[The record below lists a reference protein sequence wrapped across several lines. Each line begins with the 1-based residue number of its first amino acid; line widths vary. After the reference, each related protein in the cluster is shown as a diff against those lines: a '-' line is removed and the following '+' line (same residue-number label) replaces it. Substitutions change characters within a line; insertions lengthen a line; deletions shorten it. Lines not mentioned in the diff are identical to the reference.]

1 MTPIAPLRRPPAG
14 PHAGWSA
21 NTVTAV
27 AALLFTAL
35 YSLSFW
41 RVLLAAQ
48 PPDGMSGALFVV
60 AAGVVVWGFN
70 GIVLSLLAWRGVHKP
85 LLASVFVLAAVAAAF
100 MDGYGAVIDRHALQ
114 SVLETDAREAS
125 DWLSWRL
132 AAYVAV
138 LGLLPAALLWR
149 LPVRYARWPREVLH
163 RATYVAV
170 ALCAIG
176 LAVLPFSRE
185 MASLARNHAE
195 LRHLAAP
202 ANLFNAARGYLKH
215 RGLAPDG
222 PVRPLAVDVHRGSRA
237 QRRPVL
243 LVVVVGESARAA
255 SFSLGGY
262 GRPTNP
268 ELARLPLTFF
278 PDVASCGSN
287 TATSVPCMFSGQGRR
302 DYDESAARR
311 TENLFD
317 VVARG
322 GFRVEW
328 EDNNTGSKGVAAR
341 VKEED
346 VAGLAAGCPP
356 DCYDQVLVDH
366 LRGELDALPPDVDEV
381 FVLHQI
387 GSHGPAYFRRVP
399 PAFAVFKPEC
409 RSVDLQRCSREQII
423 NSYDNTIRYTDHVLA
438 ALIGELQRRA
448 DRDTALLYV
457 SDHGESTGEQG
468 WYLHGAPY
476 LIAPPEQTRVPMLLW
491 TSAGFREWRHLDA
504 GCTAAAA
511 RRPLSHDNV
520 FHLVLG
526 LLDLQTQAYRPALDP
541 LGGCAPA

>member
-1 MTPIAPLRRPPAG
+1 VTPIAPFRPVPPG
-14 PHAGWSA
+14 RAGWSA

-27 AALLFTAL
+27 AALVFTVL
-35 YSLSFW
+35 YSVSFW
-41 RVLLAAQ
+41 RVVLDAQ
-48 PPDGMSGALFVV
+48 PPAGLPGQLFVL
-60 AAGVVVWGFN
+60 ATGVVVWGFN
-70 GIVLSLLAWRGVHKP
+70 GLVLSLLAWRGVHKP
-85 LLASVFVLAAVAAAF
+85 LLALVFLLAAAAAAF

-114 SVLETDAREAS
+114 SVLETDAREAA
-125 DWLSWRL
+125 DWFSWRL
-132 AAYVAV
+132 VAYIVG
-138 LGLLPAALLWR
+138 LGVVPALLLWR
-149 LPVRYARWPREVLH
+149 VPVRYARWPRELLH
-163 RATYVAV
+163 RAAFVAA
-170 ALCAIG
+170 ALVAIG

-185 MASLARNHAE
+185 MASLARNHGE
-195 LRHLAAP
+195 LRHLAVP
-202 ANLFNAARGYLKH
+202 ANLFNATRGYLKH
-215 RGLAPDG
+215 RGMAPEG
-222 PVRPLAVDVHRGSRA
+222 PVRPLALDVHPGSRA
-237 QRRPVL
+237 KRRPRV

-268 ELARLPLTFF
+268 ELAKLPLTWFA
-278 PDVASCGSN
+278 DVSSCGTN
-287 TATSVPCMFSGQGRR
+287 TATSVPCMFSGFGRR
-302 DYDESAARR
+302 DYDESVARR

-341 VKEED
+341 LTEED
-346 VAGLAAGCPP
+346 VGELATGCAP
-356 DCYDQVLVDH
+356 DCYDEVLVEH
-366 LRGELDALPPDVDEV
+366 LRAELDALPAGIDEV

-399 PAFAVFKPEC
+399 PAFQAFQPAC
-409 RSVDLQRCSREQII
+409 LSVDLQRCTREQIV
-423 NSYDNTIRYTDHVLA
+423 NSYDNTILYTDHVLA
-438 ALIGELQRRA
+438 ALIGELQRRT

-457 SDHGESTGEQG
+457 SDHGESTGENG

-476 LIAPPEQTRVPMLLW
+476 VLAPAEQTRVPMLLW
-491 TSAGFREWRHLDA
+491 TSAGFRDWRALDA

-541 LGGCAPA
+541 FGECAPA